1 MSFTNIVTPEWL
13 SVHLADPAVK
23 ILDCTTYMLAQPV
36 GPSKIESGRAQYV
49 KGHIPGAQHVC
60 MEQDFSEP
68 GARFAFTV
76 PSPDT
81 FNRLMQRLG
90 IHHDDHV
97 VLYGHQQLSVVTRIW
112 FVLHAM
118 GHQKI
123 SILNGG
129 LALWVKSG
137 LALSTQLPTA
147 KASHYKAVP
156 KVERIASIHDVN
168 EAINDPQKVLLN
180 ALKKEQFLGTGG
192 AHYGRPG
199 RIPNSLSWP
208 ATDLYDPQT
217 GKFKDL
223 TGLVALLKQLDLQAG
238 QQVINYCG
246 GGIAATT
253 TAFVLEMLGFSNWS
267 VYDNSMN
274 EWANTPDKPVQTGL
288 AS

>member
-1 MSFTNIVTPEWL
+1 MSSSDIVTPTWL
-13 SVHLADPAVK
+13 FAHLASPAIK
-23 ILDCTTYMLAQPV
+23 ILDCTTHILAQPV
-36 GPSKIESGRAQYV
+36 GPSKIESGRAQYL

-68 GARFAFTV
+68 DARFAFTV
-76 PSPDT
+76 PDPDT

-90 IHHDDHV
+90 IHNDDHV

-118 GHQKI
+118 GHRKI

-129 LALWVKSG
+129 LALWVKSSF
-137 LALSTQLPTA
+137 ALSTQLPIV
-147 KASHYKAVP
+147 KASHYKAMP
-156 KVERIASIHDVN
+156 RAERVAGINEVT
-168 EAINDPQKVLLN
+168 EAITDSQKVLLN

-199 RIPNSLSWP
+199 RIPNSRSWP
-208 ATDLYDPQT
+208 ATDLYEPQT
-217 GKFKDL
+217 GEFKSLEDL
-223 TGLVALLKQLDLQAG
+223 TALLTQLDLQDG

-253 TAFVLEMLGFSNWS
+253 TAFVLETLGFTNWS

-274 EWANTPDKPVQTGL
+274 EWANTPDKPLQTG
-288 AS
+288 